1 MVTLIR
7 RYVARSLPIVAML
20 ALASPAAYAVDFQ
33 SDDGTFTGS
42 WDTTF
47 SYGQAWRIES
57 RDCRLIAIADG
68 GCGRSPNID
77 DGDLNYGTDMFS
89 RALKAVTEL
98 SVNYK
103 GFGAFVRASGLYD
116 NAAGETRRTE
126 LSDKS
131 KDLVE
136 SYTRLLD
143 AFVYAKFD
151 LGKMGAELRV
161 GRQAASWGEST
172 FIQNGINVI
181 NHFDV
186 SALRVPGSE
195 LKEGFL
201 PQEMVNFSL
210 QFNDSLSAQAIYL
223 AKWDATV
230 PEPAGSYFSANDFAP
245 TGGSKV
251 VLG

>member
-20 ALASPAAYAVDFQ
+20 AL
-33 SDDGTFTGS
+33 
-42 WDTTF
+42 
-47 SYGQAWRIES
+47 ES

-143 AFVYAKFD
+143 A
-151 LGKMGAELRV
+151 
-161 GRQAASWGEST
+161 
-172 FIQNGINVI
+172 
-181 NHFDV
+181 
-186 SALRVPGSE
+186 
-195 LKEGFL
+195 
-201 PQEMVNFSL
+201 
-210 QFNDSLSAQAIYL
+210 
-223 AKWDATV
+223 
-230 PEPAGSYFSANDFAP
+230 
-245 TGGSKV
+245 
-251 VLG
+251 